1 MVQNTADSPEI
12 RVLEGLTEI
21 QAFDGRGQLELHH
34 KDNAMVDLQFYT
46 QSNRGQNN
54 EVTVEPRETVDT
66 NHKIGGQRFSSE
78 SVVGVQVGES
88 EFIHLHPG
96 WNQDLCQLENGSG
109 RRDENPVSLAE
120 IDPNGCS
127 ASSS

>member
-1 MVQNTADSPEI
+1 M
-12 RVLEGLTEI
+12 RVLEGATEI

-54 EVTVEPRETVDT
+54 EVTVESRETVDT
-66 NHKIGGQRFSSE
+66 NHTIGGQRFSSE

-88 EFIHLHPG
+88 EFIYLHPG
-96 WNQDLCQLENGSG
+96 WNQDECQLDPSSSGSVN
-109 RRDENPVSLAE
+109 DPTTD
-120 IDPNGCS
+120 IDPNEC
-127 ASSS
+127 